1 MEYVQPVSLDMS
13 QIQLV
18 FVSFHVQSHAQP
30 ALTTSQ
36 QSAFPA
42 MVMPALLMALVFSI
56 PLAILILL
64 VQTVDKD
71 WVMSWLAHSVF
82 SVTPSATVYNAA

>member
-1 MEYVQPVSLDMS
+1 MFHALINAKHATMEYVQPVSLDMS

-64 VQTVDKD
+64 AQTVV
-71 WVMSWLAHSVF
+71 W
-82 SVTPSATVYNAA
+82 TATI